1 MTEPSSD
8 LASQICGWLA
18 GTGIELFELR
28 GPGTLIRLQRNG
40 TTYAVPPATVTA
52 DVVRSGSVGVLRLA
66 HPLRPAPLVHVGDAV
81 RAGQALAVLQLG
93 AVLLSVAAPRDG
105 VVRRILAADGSTIGY
120 GEPLVELE

>member
-1 MTEPSSD
+1 MTDPSSD
-8 LASQICGWLA
+8 LAARICGWLA

-28 GPGTLIRLQRNG
+28 GPGTLLRLQRNG
-40 TTYAVPPATVTA
+40 TTATVTA

>member
-28 GPGTLIRLQRNG
+28 GPGTLLRLQRNG
-40 TTYAVPPATVTA
+40 TTYTAQPAMVTA
-52 DVVRSGSVGVLRLA
+52 HVVRSGAVGVLRLA
-66 HPLRPAPLVHVGDAV
+66 HPLRQAPLVQVGDTV

-93 AVLLSVAAPRDG
+93 AVLLAVAAPRDG
-105 VVRRILAADGSTIGY
+105 VVRRILAPDGSTIGY